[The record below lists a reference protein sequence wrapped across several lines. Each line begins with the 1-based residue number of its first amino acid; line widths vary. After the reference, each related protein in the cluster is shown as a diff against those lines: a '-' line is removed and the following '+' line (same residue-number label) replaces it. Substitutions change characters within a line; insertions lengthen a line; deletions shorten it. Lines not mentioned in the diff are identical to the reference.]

1 MKKLSLFILFFF
13 LLSLA
18 NAQDLSNQEQEL
30 YNLIMEYRA
39 QKKLP
44 PIPLSKSLTFV
55 AQTHAKDLGDNRPDV
70 KKCNM
75 HSWSKKGNWTS
86 CCYTSDHKKAECM
99 WNKPSELT
107 SYKGAGFEISFGNF
121 MESTTP
127 IEALNGWKSSSGHNS
142 VIINKGGWKNFEWKA
157 IGIGIYK
164 GYALIWFGAE
174 EDLK

>member
-1 MKKLSLFILFFF
+1 MKNLSLFIFF
-13 LLSLA
+13 LSLLSFA
-18 NAQDLSNQEQEL
+18 NAQNLSEQEQEL

-55 AQTHAKDLGDNRPDV
+55 ARTHAKDLGDNRPDI

-99 WNKPSELT
+99 WNKPS
-107 SYKGAGFEISFGNF
+107 
-121 MESTTP
+121 
-127 IEALNGWKSSSGHNS
+127 
-142 VIINKGGWKNFEWKA
+142 
-157 IGIGIYK
+157 
-164 GYALIWFGAE
+164 
-174 EDLK
+174 